1 MSNESSIKKQHER
14 VVILDTETTGFSP
27 KNGDRMIEIAAIEM
41 INRTLTGNNY
51 HVYINP
57 LRDIPEE
64 STKVH
69 GLTLEDVI
77 RAGDGKTFPDI
88 ADEFLAFIG
97 NDELIIHNAPFDVGF
112 LDYELEGCGKRK
124 ITGNNPVFDTLKLAN
139 HLHPQKRNNLDALA
153 KRFNITSFNRDYHGA
168 LVDSEILA
176 QVFLQLTNKQH
187 DLGVTF
193 DEPVSQET
201 VAIEKFYGHSYKMVL
216 ADFTDDM
223 SP

>member
-1 MSNESSIKKQHER
+1 MNSDMKTAKGNNRSL
-14 VVILDTETTGFSP
+14 ILDTETTGFSP

-41 INRTLTGNNY
+41 IDRTLTGNTC
-51 HVYINP
+51 HIYIDP
-57 LRDIPEE
+57 ERDIPEE

-77 RAGDGKTFPDI
+77 RAGGGKKFRDV

-112 LDYELEGCGKRK
+112 LDYELEACGRRK

-139 HLHPQKRNNLDALA
+139 HLYPQKRNNLDALA
-153 KRFNITSFNRDYHGA
+153 KRLNVTSFNRDYHGA

-176 QVFLQLTNKQH
+176 QVFLQLTSKQH
-187 DLGVTF
+187 DLGVFFEETN
-193 DEPVSQET
+193 SKET
-201 VAIEKFYGHSYKMVL
+201 VAIEKLYDHSYKMVL
-216 ADFTDDM
+216 ADFSDDP